1 MKDLIVYVTKNLATL
16 AVIIYVALY
25 ATQHFTGVPAT

>member
-16 AVIIYVALY
+16 AVIVYVAVY
-25 ATQHFTGVPAT
+25 AAQHFMALSV